1 MATPITAETRQQ
13 SPPHAASSPVQN
25 IPKSKRKLQK
35 HLRSAGLEYISRTG
49 KLIPAKK
56 VPEELCQCPHKCDDL
71 VPMEA
76 RTDLFNHFYGLGEA
90 DGQNLFLRMHMDL
103 RARTNVPETTGSG
116 RPPRRITCKYLVP
129 ILNEGRTVEVCQKA
143 FVSAFVI
150 TTKRV
155 RLQREKLIA
164 SLGLNSYRSHN
175 RSKKEKDDKS
185 IAMMAKAAAA
195 ASDTSIDNNND
206 SLTLNNNTITLNT
219 LKSKFHLPSNL
230 SVIMPSDFRPKPQI
244 NATNYTTNNNNNN
257 NVTNYGHSKSVLESN
272 SAKKLASILGK
283 KSLEELKELNI
294 SLEKD
299 SSTDSDRD
307 DGFVRAPPLKKARF
321 VKRQRNNNMMDNP
334 LIPFGLIV
342 PDGVT
347 IAPVFGPEND
357 NAMAIV
363 NNFFNNQLWKPE
375 YIGAYS

>member
-1 MATPITAETRQQ
+1 
-13 SPPHAASSPVQN
+13 
-25 IPKSKRKLQK
+25 
-35 HLRSAGLEYISRTG
+35 
-49 KLIPAKK
+49 
-56 VPEELCQCPHKCDDL
+56 
-71 VPMEA
+71 MEA

-230 SVIMPSDFRPKPQI
+230 SVIMPRCLFYEMSRFIYPTKRPLFLFFKSTFDQNPRSMPPTI
-244 NATNYTTNNNNNN
+244 TTNNNNNN

-307 DGFVRAPPLKKARF
+307 DGFLRAPPLKKARF